1 MSTAMRFRGGG
12 LVALVPLLGLIAG
25 CGASH
30 ARYVPT
36 SGEARS
42 SLEAALAAWRDGKAA
57 GDVEAKPPVHVVD
70 SAWQAGQQI
79 ESFQIGAEEDVGD
92 GTKQFVVKLTM
103 KKAKGDQDVR
113 YVVHGRD
120 PVWVFNAED
129 YKHMLDMDNKPDL
142 TPRKKAGPGRS
153 GRPR

>member
-1 MSTAMRFRGGG
+1 M
-12 LVALVPLLGLIAG
+12 LVPLLGLMVG

-42 SLEAALAAWRDGKAA
+42 SLEAALTAWRDGKAF

-70 SAWQAGQQI
+70 AAWQGGRQL
-79 ESFQIGAEEDVGD
+79 ESFQIGDEEDLGD
-92 GTKQFVVKLTM
+92 GTKQFVVKLRM
-103 KKAKGDQDVR
+103 KKANADQDVR

-120 PVWVFNAED
+120 PVWVFTAEE
-129 YKHMLDMDNKPDL
+129 YKHMLDMDNKPDAAAK
-142 TPRKKAGPGRS
+142 PRTGLRRS
-153 GRPR
+153 GRQR

>member
-1 MSTAMRFRGGG
+1 MRFRCAG
-12 LVALVPLLGLIAG
+12 LVLLAPLLGLMAG

-42 SLEAALAAWRDGKAA
+42 SLEAALTAWRDGKAV

-70 SAWQAGQQI
+70 SAWQAGRQL
-79 ESFQIGAEEDVGD
+79 ESFQIGDEEDVGD

-103 KKAKGDQDVR
+103 KKAKGEQDVR

-120 PVWVFNAED
+120 PVWVFTAEE
-129 YKHMLDMDNKPDL
+129 YKHMLDMDNKPE
-142 TPRKKAGPGRS
+142 TAPTSKAGSRRS
-153 GRPR
+153 GRQR